1 MMDEKNHWI
10 YKHTLTRNP
19 NHSFAVLIPEK
30 DKNDIIFEYE
40 IWWDDKVLTRLAT
53 WIRYKNLCLK
63 KGDVIQLSWEDYKNN
78 GTYFWD
84 GEEVINI
91 SLEYDETGNVP
102 EEWNFPEFPI
112 KYFDKILRWNSICWI
127 DEYFENIIIKNMT
140 YGKPP
145 FQDKKIIYSWF
156 ESDNNDDTF
165 RSVMY
170 FMPDDMINLITEFS
184 KERYWVF
191 GICQDDTD
199 NFTEDEIIEHSVM
212 FRENKVYSLD
222 DYMGYYQSCDD
233 VIFKEC

>member
-40 IWWDDKVLTRLAT
+40 IWWDDKVLVRLGT
-53 WIRYKNLCLK
+53 WIKDKTLCLK
-63 KGDVIQLSWEDYKNN
+63 KGDVIQLSWEDYKN
-78 GTYFWD
+78 
-84 GEEVINI
+84 
-91 SLEYDETGNVP
+91 P
-102 EEWNFPEFPI
+102 KEWKFPEFPI

-222 DYMGYYQSCDD
+222 DYLGCYESPPKGDD